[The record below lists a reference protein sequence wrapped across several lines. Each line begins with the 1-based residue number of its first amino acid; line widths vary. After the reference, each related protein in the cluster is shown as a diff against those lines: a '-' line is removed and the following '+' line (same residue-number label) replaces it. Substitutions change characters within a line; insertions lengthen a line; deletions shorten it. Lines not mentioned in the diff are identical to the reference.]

1 MSRVSAVVRLVVP
14 ALLLSGSLV
23 GCDRVRDLFTAH
35 AETAAEA
42 AGQELSSER
51 LAEIMS
57 AAKSV
62 RLTRDAGEVV
72 ANIWVDYSLLGQAVV
87 RGELPTD
94 SASVAEAVWPQM
106 AEIVGT
112 RWHDSLMARRSTLS
126 PTAVDSLYNTSD
138 QRLFQHILFGAR
150 ANSPDT
156 LRAAKR
162 KQAQATLARI
172 KQGAGFGRL
181 ASQLSDDPGS
191 KTDAGFLPMGPKGR
205 FVASF
210 DSAAWL
216 LQPGEVSGLVE
227 TPYGYHILRRPAL
240 QEVRERL
247 SGHLLDQVGARLDSA
262 YMDSLAQANQLKLV
276 GDAPAL
282 IRSAARSPGEAVQSA
297 KPLVRFTGGALT
309 TKDFVRWVN
318 ALPPQYST
326 RLQSADDSALRQFA
340 EALAENALLLRDA
353 EAGGVKVTSEE
364 WTDLS
369 RRYQAHLDTLV
380 ADMGLDANE
389 LTDAGVPLT
398 QRQSLAAAKVQSYFD
413 RLNDGKSRL
422 RQLPYAL
429 ATVLRS
435 RLPFRLDDAGI
446 ARSLELAKE
455 RAAAKQDSAGGPS
468 LPLGAMRP
476 APGPAPIPGAESPG
490 VQQPP
495 TPAGGNS
502 ATPTQADSATRT
514 Q

>member
-1 MSRVSAVVRLVVP
+1 MSRACTFVRLVLPV
-14 ALLLSGSLV
+14 LVLSGTLA
-23 GCDRVRDLFTAH
+23 GCERARELFIAH
-35 AETAAEA
+35 PETAAEA
-42 AGQELSSER
+42 AGQELSPER
-51 LAEIMS
+51 LAQIMS
-57 AAKSV
+57 SAKSIQMNPE
-62 RLTRDAGEVV
+62 AAEMV
-72 ANIWVDYSLLGQAVV
+72 ASVWVDYSLLGQAAV

-94 SASVAEAVWPQM
+94 SASIAEAVWPQI

-126 PTAVDSLYNTSD
+126 PTAVDSLYNKSD

-150 ANSPDT
+150 ANAPDT
-156 LRAAKR
+156 VRAAKR
-162 KQAQATLARI
+162 KQAQATLDRI
-172 KQGAGFGRL
+172 KQGVAFGRL

-191 KTDAGFLPMGPKGR
+191 KTDGGFLPLGPKGR

-240 QEVRERL
+240 KEVRERL
-247 SGHLLDQVGARLDSA
+247 SDHLVEQIGARLDSS
-262 YMDSLAQANQLKLV
+262 YMDSLAQVNRMKLV
-276 GDAPAL
+276 SDAPAL

-297 KPLVRFTGGALT
+297 KPLAQYTGGALT

-318 ALPPQYST
+318 ALPPQYSA
-326 RLQSADDSALRQFA
+326 RIQSADDATLRQFA

-353 EAGGVKVTSEE
+353 EAGGIKVTPAE
-364 WTDLS
+364 WADLS
-369 RRYQAHLDTLV
+369 TRYKAHLDSLV
-380 ADMGLDANE
+380 ADMGLNAKE
-389 LTDAGVPLT
+389 LTDPGVPLS
-398 QRQSLAAAKVQSYFD
+398 QRQSLAASKVESYLD

-435 RLPFRLDDAGI
+435 RQPFRLDDAGI
-446 ARSLELAKE
+446 ARGLEIAKE
-455 RAAAKQDSAGGPS
+455 RTAAKRDSAGKPS
-468 LPLGAMRP
+468 LPPGAMRP
-476 APGPAPIPGAESPG
+476 APGPAPIPGQDSAG
-490 VQQPP
+490 TKPP
-495 TPAGGNS
+495 QSPAGG
-502 ATPTQADSATRT
+502 DSAGRR